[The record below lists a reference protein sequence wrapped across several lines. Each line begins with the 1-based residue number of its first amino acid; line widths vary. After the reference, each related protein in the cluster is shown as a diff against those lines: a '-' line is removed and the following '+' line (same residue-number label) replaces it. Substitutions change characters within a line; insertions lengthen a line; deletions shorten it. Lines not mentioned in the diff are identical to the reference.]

1 MRSGKVTPGPGAPA
15 LSQCTGLRRPVRGA
29 TCAGLRRAGM
39 YGAAGK
45 GHAASRSQEG
55 RGMRG
60 EQDGGKIT
68 QAYQDHR
75 PYLVD
80 LAFRMLG
87 DIGAAED
94 IVQDA
99 FTRLMATNLGE
110 IEDKRGWLIVVT
122 SRLCLDQIKSA
133 RSRRERAHD
142 ASEIEFVAPPP
153 SPLADPADRVTFD
166 DGVRLALLVVL
177 QQLSPAERV
186 VVVLHDIFQMPF
198 DTVAE
203 TVGRSAPAC
212 RQLASRARQ
221 KIAAGP
227 GSARFDIASAEHRLV
242 TEKFIAACSTGDL
255 SGLLE
260 VLAPDAW
267 GEVDLGP
274 GVSEL
279 GVFRGA
285 DRVAQNLL
293 RFWGHG
299 AALVSLPIGGQP
311 AVLAF
316 TRRQLAGVLMFTM
329 RGELIQ
335 AIHVVAD
342 PRKLDFLRSQLTAP
356 S

>member
-1 MRSGKVTPGPGAPA
+1 
-15 LSQCTGLRRPVRGA
+15 
-29 TCAGLRRAGM
+29 
-39 YGAAGK
+39 
-45 GHAASRSQEG
+45 
-55 RGMRG
+55 MRG
-60 EQDGGKIT
+60 EQDDGTIS

-99 FTRLMATNLGE
+99 FTRLMRVSVRE
-110 IEDKRGWLIVVT
+110 IDDERGWLIVVT

-142 ASEIEFVAPPP
+142 ASDIEFVAPPQ
-153 SPLADPADRVTFD
+153 SALADPADRVTFD

-186 VVVLHDIFQMPF
+186 VFVLHDIFQMPF
-198 DTVAE
+198 DIVAE

-242 TEKFIAACSTGDL
+242 TEKFIAACSNGDL
-255 SGLLE
+255 SGLLD

-267 GEVDLGP
+267 GDVDLGP
-274 GVSEL
+274 AAATFDV
-279 GVFRGA
+279 VVGA
-285 DRVAQNLL
+285 ENIARNLL
-293 RFWGHG
+293 RFWGQG
-299 AALVSLPIGGQP
+299 ATLVSHPVAGQP

-316 TRRQLAGVLMFTM
+316 TRRELAAVLVFTM

-335 AIHVVAD
+335 AIHVIGD
-342 PRKLDFLRSQLTAP
+342 PRKLDFLSSQLTARA
-356 S
+356 

>member
-1 MRSGKVTPGPGAPA
+1 MR
-15 LSQCTGLRRPVRGA
+15 
-29 TCAGLRRAGM
+29 
-39 YGAAGK
+39 GAAGN

-60 EQDGGKIT
+60 EQDGGTIS

-99 FTRLMATNLGE
+99 FTRLMRVNVRD
-110 IEDKRGWLIVVT
+110 IEDERGWLIVVT

-142 ASEIEFVAPPP
+142 ASEIEFVAPPQ
-153 SPLADPADRVTFD
+153 SALADPADRVTFD

-186 VVVLHDIFQMPF
+186 VFVLHDIFQMPF
-198 DTVAE
+198 DIIAE

-221 KIAAGP
+221 KIAADP

-242 TEKFIAACSTGDL
+242 TEKFIAACSNGDL
-255 SGLLE
+255 SGLLD

-267 GEVDLGP
+267 GDVDLGP
-274 GVSEL
+274 AAATFDV
-279 GVFRGA
+279 VVGA
-285 DRVAQNLL
+285 ENIARNLL
-293 RFWGHG
+293 RFWGQG
-299 AALVSLPIGGQP
+299 ATLVSHPVAGQP

-316 TRRQLAGVLMFTM
+316 TRRELAGVLVFTM

-335 AIHVVAD
+335 AIHVIGD
-342 PRKLDFLRSQLTAP
+342 PRKLDFLSSQLTAP
-356 S
+356 A